1 MGLARIWAPPPRRH
15 GTSGKLLMTL
25 LIHLICEMG
34 TMSIL
39 DYLVK
44 SDNIHKGLRAA
55 AETMETI
62 ENLLAIITTT
72 IVVWG
77 GYESQHRIK
86 CVPGKSLT

>member
-1 MGLARIWAPPPRRH
+1 MKA
-15 GTSGKLLMTL
+15 
-25 LIHLICEMG
+25 
-34 TMSIL
+34 
-39 DYLVK
+39 K
-44 SDNIHKGLRAA
+44 SDNIHKVLRAA

-62 ENLLAIITTT
+62 ENLLAITTT